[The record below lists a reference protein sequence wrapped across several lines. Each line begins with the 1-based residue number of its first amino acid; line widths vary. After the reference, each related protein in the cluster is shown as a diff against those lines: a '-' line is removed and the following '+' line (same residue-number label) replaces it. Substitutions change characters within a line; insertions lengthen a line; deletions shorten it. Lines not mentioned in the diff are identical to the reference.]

1 MHVSSRCAA
10 VTRTNTRCSPS
21 RHIQDA
27 VAALACFDHG
37 AHGRCRAASDVQG
50 REAPGTLDLVT
61 GGLPGHLQ
69 VAVEHHPYPGRP
81 DRMSHTDETA
91 ARIHRQGAVP
101 GGDAAVDRV
110 AAAPGLGQTEVVDGH
125 VLRAGEA
132 VMGLDAVKGEDVLDP
147 GPGEGV
153 VDCVPNVREDVVSVG
168 AGI

>member
-1 MHVSSRCAA
+1 MSTRRKYWLHISSTNQATSQVNTAVSPQTARNFGL
-10 VTRTNTRCSPS
+10 V
-21 RHIQDA
+21 
-27 VAALACFDHG
+27 CFDHG

-50 REAPGTLDLVT
+50 REAPGALDLVA

-125 VLRAGEA
+125 VLRDGEA
-132 VMGLDAVKGEDVLDP
+132 VMGLDPVQGEDVLDP
-147 GPGEGV
+147 GT
-153 VDCVPNVREDVVSVG
+153 
-168 AGI
+168 